1 MIFMDSLFS
10 TLRYYQSHTP
20 IPFISTSSSFT
31 FLSITWEVTVW
42 SKEDVWRYR
51 NDSHTRVFESRT
63 RMNCIKPHLLFNTYE
78 IHMILMDYLFSRIG
92 YCQSHTPIPFLST
105 SSSFTL
111 LYITWEG
118 MVRSKE
124 DVRRYRNV
132 AR

>member
-63 RMNCIKPHLLFNTYE
+63 RMNCITPHLLFNTYE
-78 IHMILMDYLFSRIG
+78 IHMILMNYLFSIIR
-92 YCQSHTPIPFLST
+92 YCQSHTTIPFIST
-105 SSSFTL
+105 SSSFAL